1 MGRFH
6 WRKRLLPIRSQ
17 GGQQAPNGAAMDDA
31 ESLLNAVDYYGVLN
45 VPRDASQ
52 EDVAKAYRRLA
63 QVFHPD
69 KHQDDSL
76 KRAAQ
81 EAFGKLQ
88 EAYEVL
94 SDVHKR
100 QIYDIYGKQVRQR
113 HAHGGR
119 QRSMGGGAGGRITAQ
134 GGRAATDCR
143 AAGRHCKAW
152 PCTITAHACMPAPQ
166 RPQVAL
172 GRSELGIVVAPSRHP
187 VGISILSTC
196 TFLHSR
202 AMYRGSGYKV

>member
-1 MGRFH
+1 MGGLH
-6 WRKRLLPIRSQ
+6 WRLRVLLIRSQ
-17 GGQQAPNGAAMDDA
+17 GGQQAPNGADMDDA

-94 SDVHKR
+94 SNVHKR

-119 QRSMGGGAGGRITAQ
+119 QHSMGGGAAGRIVAQ
-134 GGRAATDCR
+134 GVRAATGCR
-143 AAGRHCKAW
+143 MAGRHCKA
-152 PCTITAHACMPAPQ
+152 CTITAHACMPAPQ
-166 RPQVAL
+166 RLQVAL
-172 GRSELGIVVAPSRHP
+172 GRSKLGIV
-187 VGISILSTC
+187 
-196 TFLHSR
+196 
-202 AMYRGSGYKV
+202 